1 MGVCTL
7 SNVFQNL
14 QLQRIADFIE
24 NGYAGGG
31 SLTVDVTGAGDM
43 QGATASTAGVHG
55 LVPAPQAGDNEKY
68 LTGAGTWEE
77 PQAVGGVDY
86 SLSEQN
92 TGLKWIDGSNIYQ
105 KSVVFTTGAYDTYH
119 RLQTGIMAN
128 RILKVE
134 FYGYNTNDQYNI
146 TMCGYKNPVPMD
158 YAIAC
163 LPNLYGGNGIIVDY
177 RTSPES
183 ANLQD
188 CVFTFWYTK

>member
-43 QGATASTAGVHG
+43 QGATASAAGVHG

-77 PQAVGGVDY
+77 PQGGGGVDY
-86 SLSEQN
+86 SLTEQD
-92 TGLKWIDGSNIYQ
+92 TGLKWIDGKSIYQ
-105 KSVVFTTGAYDTYH
+105 TTFSFMATLAPPDWVQIGNIPNIAQPINAEICTIYENAHWVFGNDYVKARVDTNGDVYYYAQQFGSGTGS
-119 RLQTGIMAN
+119 
-128 RILKVE
+128 
-134 FYGYNTNDQYNI
+134 FYMT
-146 TMCGYKNPVPMD
+146 V
-158 YAIAC
+158 
-163 LPNLYGGNGIIVDY
+163 
-177 RTSPES
+177 R
-183 ANLQD
+183 
-188 CVFTFWYTK
+188 YTKTV